1 MQNRPFGW
9 TGVAVSAIGQ
19 GTWQLERADRGAALA
34 TLRQGLESGMNHID
48 TAEMYG
54 SGAVEELIAEAIG
67 GRRKQVFL
75 SSKVLPQN
83 ASAEGTIEACERSLR
98 RLKTE
103 RLDLYLLHW
112 PSSHPLEHTLRA
124 FERLERDGKIR
135 FFGVSNFDLPQLEH
149 AVSIAGE
156 GRIACNQVLYHLEE
170 RAIEHQIIPWC
181 KRQSIAVVGYSPF
194 GSGRFP
200 SPASAGGKV
209 LAAIAK
215 KRGATPRQI
224 ALRFL
229 IRAGVFTIPMT
240 SNPQHAAE
248 NAAAADLVLS
258 ADEVKQIDAA
268 FPRGA
273 RRTLQML

>member
-1 MQNRPFGW
+1 MQNHAFGW
-9 TGVAVSAIGQ
+9 TGVPVSAIGQ

-54 SGAVEELIAEAIG
+54 SGAVEELIGEAIA
-67 GRRKQVFL
+67 GRRPRAFL

-83 ASAEGTIEACERSLR
+83 ASSAGTVEACERSLR

-149 AVSIAGE
+149 AVAIAGE

-181 KRQSIAVVGYSPF
+181 KRQRIAVVGYSPF

-215 KRGATPRQI
+215 KLGATPRQI

-229 IRAGVFTIPMT
+229 IRDGVFTIPMT
-240 SNPQHAAE
+240 GNPQHAAE

-268 FPRGA
+268 FPRGT
-273 RRTLQML
+273 RRTLQTL